1 LKLLRFAGLGLFT
14 YLIFLAARV
23 QDAFSARYVI
33 SAGIL
38 IWATA
43 GFLIVRPALNASRIR
58 RILLVILLLGGLAR
72 FLWAISVPTR
82 PVSDF
87 RNYHEFAVKLAQDEI
102 PEELSK
108 NPGYPLLLSISYRIE
123 PAVITGKLLNA
134 ALSTLTIYLLFLLGS
149 ALSAQTT
156 GLLAAFL
163 FAILPA
169 EINMVSVL
177 GAEVAAT
184 MLITAATL
192 ALVYGC
198 QKKRWIGWVYGGGLL
213 FGIGITVRSSLVF
226 LAPLLLGILV
236 FIDHSAIT
244 HKIYRL
250 IAVLAGTATGLLL
263 LAGWHSASTGRLTL
277 AALQSQDAFPFLSGT
292 NIQAEGGWNEED
304 ARLYFSWPAS
314 ERDQM
319 AITIAL
325 QRVRENPLGMA
336 LFIPHKIATLM
347 GDQTYG
353 NTWSIYPINWRN
365 LTILRD
371 QRQNILDANRY
382 LNQAVYILLLTLAV
396 YHFLDYRLAAP
407 AISAMAIFSVI
418 LIILPHTILE
428 VQSRYHHIILP
439 YLVLVAGQGLLELV
453 ERNPRARI
461 ATIQPNSQAT
471 GGAI

>member
-1 LKLLRFAGLGLFT
+1 MKLLRFAGLGLFA
-14 YLIFLAARV
+14 YLFFLAARV

-33 SAGIL
+33 IVGIL
-38 IWATA
+38 VWAIA
-43 GFLIVRPALNASRIR
+43 GFLIVRPALEASRIR
-58 RILLVILLLGGLAR
+58 QILLVILLLGGLAR
-72 FLWAISVPTR
+72 FFWAIYVPTR

-87 RNYHEFAVKLAQDEI
+87 RSYHKFAVKLAQDEI
-102 PEELSK
+102 PDALSK
-108 NPGYPLLLSISYRIE
+108 NPGYPLLLSIGYRIE

-134 ALSTLTIYLLFLLGS
+134 ALSTLTIFLVFLLGS
-149 ALSAQTT
+149 AVSTPLT

-184 MLITAATL
+184 TLITAATL
-192 ALVYGC
+192 TLVYGC
-198 QKKRWIGWVYGGGLL
+198 QKKRWIGWVYSGGLL
-213 FGIGITVRSSLVF
+213 FGIGLTIRSSLAF

-236 FIDHSAIT
+236 FIDHSAISQ
-244 HKIYRL
+244 KICRI

-263 LAGWHSASTGRLTL
+263 LAGWHSALTGRLTL

-292 NIQAEGGWNEED
+292 NIEAEGGWNEED
-304 ARLYFSWPAS
+304 AALYFSWQAS
-314 ERDQM
+314 ERDRL
-319 AITIAL
+319 AIAEAVR
-325 QRVRENPLGMA
+325 RVRENPLGMT
-336 LFIPHKIATLM
+336 LFIPQKIAVLM

-371 QRQNILDANRY
+371 QRQEVLDANQY
-382 LNQAVYILLLTLAV
+382 LNQAVYILLLALAA
-396 YHFLDYRLAAP
+396 YHFLDYRLPAP

-418 LIILPHTILE
+418 LLILPHTILE

-439 YLVLVAGQGLLELV
+439 YIMLVAGQGLLELV
-453 ERNPRARI
+453 ERSTRSRI
-461 ATIQPNSQAT
+461 AINQQNLQET
-471 GGAI
+471 GRAA